1 MLLAGCSGFS
11 LAGKLVEDIVTQAQT
26 INFKR
31 IIETKRRELA
41 SAIRAQTAGIAI
53 GDSEHDPIDQMQ
65 SMKLR
70 EEHATRLGQLSR
82 ILAQVDRSLHEISEG
97 SYGLCA
103 ECEEPISLKR
113 LEIIPWASYCVR
125 CQEYLEHRASA
136 ERKAA

>member
-1 MLLAGCSGFS
+1 MESEMLLAGCSGFS

-97 SYGLCA
+97 
-103 ECEEPISLKR
+103 
-113 LEIIPWASYCVR
+113 
-125 CQEYLEHRASA
+125 
-136 ERKAA
+136 